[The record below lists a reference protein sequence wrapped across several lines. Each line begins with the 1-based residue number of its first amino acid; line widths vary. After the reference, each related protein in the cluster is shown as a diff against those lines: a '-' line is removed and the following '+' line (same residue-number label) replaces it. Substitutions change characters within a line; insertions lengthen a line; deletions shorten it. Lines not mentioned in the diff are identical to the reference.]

1 MKQQSITFSISMVI
15 HNYWKEI
22 KHEPQVNHGDVEGYR
37 RFLNFLLKCQTIT
50 QMQTWNV
57 LDTPEV
63 ICMLLSKLTSSTR
76 DKWSRKM
83 LGIRRKDPEGDLG

>member
-1 MKQQSITFSISMVI
+1 MKQQSITFSFSMVI

-76 DKWSRKM
+76 DKWSGEM